1 MSIAASVVLRPSLR
15 LRWLCAGLRCAVCLS
30 ALACPAQC
38 WSLLC
43 IAMAAA
49 ARSGAPVALL
59 QLDITAGG
67 QWYLSVYQYKAQYKA
82 QSNARSTIA
91 AAGAAPTC
99 VAVRTAGRADAHY
112 LRAGTLIWPCLLL
125 LHLGVPGQ
133 PGRYLPVL
141 ADSVSAA
148 DWRALMLASRALAAR
163 SALK

>member
-30 ALACPAQC
+30 ALVCPAQC

-43 IAMAAA
+43 IVMAAA
-49 ARSGAPVALL
+49 ARGGVPAALL

-67 QWYLSVYQYKAQYKA
+67 QWYLSVYQYTAQCTA
-82 QSNARSTIA
+82 PHPPAP
-91 AAGAAPTC
+91 AGAAPAC

-141 ADSVSAA
+141 PDSVSAA